1 MALAREMGIL
11 PRGRETEMPHDN
23 GFTRPDRRS
32 VLKAGAALAVGS
44 LAAPHVIRPA
54 IADDTITLLTWE
66 TYHDDPWIEQ
76 WGKENNTKGQAVR
89 IGSEDELFSQPFSGA
104 IQPDVMYIE
113 TGSLPRFK
121 DAGLIV
127 DFDLSQLP
135 NARNITPQLDWKKYT
150 NVGGKVAAVPYNW
163 GTQPLMYNAD
173 IVKQEPQSWAAL
185 WDPAY
190 EGKVNMFDDCTIT
203 FPMIALYVG
212 AKDPFNLTDDEF
224 AKCEEAL
231 RALRKQVRVIARGF
245 DDASTIY
252 AAGDAVIGYCQ
263 NVAVVTSLQGKG
275 KNFKYTLP
283 KEGTPTWIDCAG
295 VSKKGNRPIVYKFLN
310 DNLSPEWQARF
321 ITSST
326 NNGVLNAE
334 TARKAGVTEEVM
346 KVTNLLDAE
355 DPAFWNKLVVFQK
368 NEDLDRRI
376 QIWNDFKAGTL

>member
-1 MALAREMGIL
+1 
-11 PRGRETEMPHDN
+11 MPHDN

-76 WGKENNTKGQAVR
+76 WGKENNTKVQAVR

-135 NARNITPQLDWKKYT
+135 NARNITPKLDWKKYT

-275 KNFKYTLP
+275 KNFKYALP